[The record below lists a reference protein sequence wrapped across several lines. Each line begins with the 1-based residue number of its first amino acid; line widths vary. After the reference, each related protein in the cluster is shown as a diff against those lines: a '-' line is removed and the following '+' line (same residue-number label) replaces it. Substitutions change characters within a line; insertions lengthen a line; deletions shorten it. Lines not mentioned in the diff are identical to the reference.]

1 MHVDEEVGE
10 SNSIAAGPLALII
23 PHHTKKDEKTI
34 KAEIRALEAEKKM
47 LKYEREIEK
56 EHRKAARYKEGR
68 VNDGDVIIE
77 RSSRHR
83 EPEIIIERPER
94 EIKVEK
100 DKKGRMAFVR

>member
-10 SNSIAAGPLALII
+10 SNSIAAGLALIV
-23 PHHTKKDEKTI
+23 PHHSKKDEKTI

-68 VNDGDVIIE
+68 VSDGDVIIE

-83 EPEIIIERPER
+83 EPEIIIERPEK